1 MTATLVVTLVGIVLI
16 AAVGFLGRRGAITDV
31 SDWAVGG
38 RRFGALTMWFLQAGE
53 VFTTFTFLA
62 MAGLAFAGGAAA
74 LYALPYI
81 PLAYIGL
88 YFLGPVLWRRA
99 RERGHVTQA
108 DFLADHFG
116 SRGFGVLVAVL
127 GVVFLLPYLQLQI
140 TGLGLAVQVATGQKT
155 SGTLSMVVAFALTVA
170 FVLWAGI
177 RGVAS
182 TSYLKDALM
191 LVVLIVLVAVVPAAV
206 NGGIGPTFERVL
218 ASQPQL
224 LTIHAGK
231 YDAGY
236 FISSTVASTLGVLFM
251 TLPHSWP
258 ALLSAGSER
267 AVRRNYAYLPIYS
280 VCLVL
285 PMIIGFVAFTALP
298 RGTSSNGALL
308 TIAGQ
313 VFPSWF
319 VGVVVVATAATAMVP
334 AAGLIIGMSSLVARN
349 VVRTTTPRGQTL
361 VNQASVVGL
370 TGLALMLA
378 IVRPDLLANLLL
390 LTYSGL
396 DQLIPALVLALFAK
410 RWAGLWPVL
419 AGLVV
424 GEAVVIGLTFGPYT
438 GTVNEGLIA
447 LVPNLLVV
455 GVGALLQRRRGGSAP
470 ATGPEPVSVPVRG
483 EASTR

>member
-1 MTATLVVTLVGIVLI
+1 M
-16 AAVGFLGRRGAITDV
+16 
-31 SDWAVGG
+31 
-38 RRFGALTMWFLQAGE
+38 
-53 VFTTFTFLA
+53 
-62 MAGLAFAGGAAA
+62 
-74 LYALPYI
+74 
-81 PLAYIGL
+81 
-88 YFLGPVLWRRA
+88 LWRRA

-116 SRGFGVLVAVL
+116 SRRFGILVAVL
-127 GVVFLLPYLQLQI
+127 GVVFLPPYLQLQI
-140 TGLGLAVQVATGQKT
+140 TGLGLAVQLATGQKA
-155 SGTLSMVVAFALTVA
+155 SGTVSMVVAFALVVA

-218 ASQPQL
+218 ADAPRM
-224 LTIHAGK
+224 LTINVGQ

-236 FISSTVASTLGVLFM
+236 FISSSVASTLGVLFM

-298 RGTSSNGALL
+298 PSTSSNGALL

-313 VFPSWF
+313 VFPSWL

-349 VVRTTTPRGQTL
+349 VVRTTSPQGQTV
-361 VNQASVVGL
+361 VNQASVVVL
-370 TGLALMLA
+370 TGLALVLA

-396 DQLIPALVLALFAK
+396 DQLVPALVLALFAHPG
-410 RWAGLWPVL
+410 RAERRGWTSWAGLCPVL

-424 GEAVVIGLTFGPYT
+424 GEVVVIALTFGPYA

-447 LVPNLLVV
+447 LVPNILVV
-455 GVGALLQRRRGGSAP
+455 VVGALIERRRGGGAP
-470 ATGPEPVSVPVRG
+470 TVSEEPVPVAAGG
-483 EASTR
+483 EPAAGDRSLP